1 MMACEFGCTAN
12 LKLLL
17 EAGADMEA
25 IDSMVLVDWQSQVV
39 YSLLGLYY
47 VSLNFILF
55 LLRLNSTN
63 TQRSCT
69 RHRTAKS
76 ASWSALSQQARMRI
90 MRILWVNL
98 CHCMPF
104 KIQQKFSLKTKIALI
119 TRLLPQNGCSAL
131 LLAEHAAVAK
141 LLLDAGA
148 DTEAKEEKWVSVAH

>member
-1 MMACEFGCTAN
+1 MACEFGCTAN

-47 VSLNFILF
+47 VSLKFTSLLNFILF

-76 ASWSALSQQARMRI
+76 AS
-90 MRILWVNL
+90 
-98 CHCMPF
+98 
-104 KIQQKFSLKTKIALI
+104 
-119 TRLLPQNGCSAL
+119 
-131 LLAEHAAVAK
+131 
-141 LLLDAGA
+141 
-148 DTEAKEEKWVSVAH
+148 